1 MVDLPRSLTP
11 LDEGAAPSN
20 AALLIVAL
28 MTVEGLL
35 IVLPLTSGDHI
46 VAKTQ
51 GHRLL
56 PIRDGP
62 MLMLVEGAADILVGV
77 TTDVVLATAV
87 AAVAAEEAAE
97 ATEDDVN
104 PWRESMREVFMVL

>member
-1 MVDLPRSLTP
+1 VVDLPRSLTP
-11 LDEGAAPSN
+11 LDEGAAPTN

-28 MTVEGLL
+28 MTVPCLL
-35 IVLPLTSGDHI
+35 IVPSSTSGDHI

-62 MLMLVEGAADILVGV
+62 MLILVEGAADILVGV
-77 TTDVVLATAV
+77 TTDVVLATA
-87 AAVAAEEAAE
+87 AVEAAAE
-97 ATEDDVN
+97 ASEDDVN
-104 PWRESMREVFMVL
+104 PWRESMSEVFMVI

>member
-11 LDEGAAPSN
+11 LGEVAAPTN

-35 IVLPLTSGDHI
+35 IVLPLTSGDRI
-46 VAKTQ
+46 VANTQ

-77 TTDVVLATAV
+77 TTDVVLATA
-87 AAVAAEEAAE
+87 AVAAE